1 MTLYVFLT
9 GGDSRAS
16 CRVTSR
22 IAALALVFVAC
33 SSSVNATIQ
42 GVQQAVS
49 PTQSS
54 ERERR
59 ASAYAK
65 FLEGQRHLLGARRR
79 GTISPVTRE
88 RAQRAFSEAAAL
100 DPTLAEAHTALAE
113 IAFYT
118 GDAPTAERE
127 ARRAIAI
134 NKDNFGAHRL
144 LSRLLVQPLLGKD
157 VMPASALDAK
167 ASDKAIAQLR
177 EVLQLRPRDAEAL
190 ALLGELYERTDKSD
204 DAIQTFTLWAEQP
217 APLDTGFYESVI
229 GGELSPAAANA
240 RLGQALLNAN
250 RPSEAI
256 IALRRALVAEP
267 ANPAYVLLLEQVL
280 ESGTDTDAAQ
290 IIGELETIVRQNPV
304 NVQAVRFLAR
314 RQARSGR
321 TEEAVNVLRQSLKGN
336 AAGAISKEDRR
347 QLQIAIGETYAQ
359 ALRLDEALVAYEA
372 ALLLNGINDEPLTS
386 DDDKSFAATVL
397 ESLLELRRQQGQ
409 WQAAENLIA
418 RMRILLGD
426 TDPSVDLQLIITMRD
441 QGKRAET
448 LKAAQTAK
456 TRFPEQPVFLRLE
469 ASALADLGRIEEAV
483 KLLQDRRRPDTDP
496 FGTQLYISNIYTQA
510 GRSREAIAAAEAA
523 LRLAGAGER
532 ETQALLL
539 LASARERGG
548 DAKGAEEALRRVL
561 TREPNNATALNN
573 LGYFLVERGTRLD
586 EALALIE
593 RAVRIEPSNGSFLDS
608 FGWALFKL
616 GRYAESER
624 QLAEAARRS
633 PASATIQEHLG
644 DVYQRLGKSDDA
656 RFAWQ
661 RALALTSRAEEGT
674 RLKSKL
680 NGNTQ

>member
-1 MTLYVFLT
+1 MKFLFSLT
-9 GGDSRAS
+9 HGNARVSSRLVAL
-16 CRVTSR
+16 T
-22 IAALALVFVAC
+22 LALVAC
-33 SSSVNATIQ
+33 ASSANATTQ
-42 GVQQAVS
+42 GELQAAS
-49 PTQSS
+49 ATQMSA
-54 ERERR
+54 RERR

-65 FLEGQRHLLGARRR
+65 FLEGQRLLLGARRR
-79 GTISPVTRE
+79 GTITPVTRE
-88 RAQRAFSEAAAL
+88 RAQKAFAEAAAL
-100 DPTLAEAHTALAE
+100 DPALAEAHTALAE

-118 GDAPTAERE
+118 GDAPIAERE

-144 LSRLLVQPLLGKD
+144 LARLLAQPLLGKD
-157 VMPASALDAK
+157 VMPANALDAK
-167 ASDKAIAQLR
+167 ATDAAIAQLR
-177 EVLQLRPRDAEAL
+177 EVLRLKSRDAEAL
-190 ALLGELYERTDKSD
+190 ALLGELYERSNKSD
-204 DAIQTFTLWAEQP
+204 DAIRTFALWAEQP
-217 APLDTGFYESVI
+217 VPLDTGFYESVI
-229 GGELSPAAANA
+229 GGELSIAAANA

-250 RPSEAI
+250 RASEAI
-256 IALRRALVAEP
+256 VALRRALVAEP
-267 ANPAYVLLLEQVL
+267 ANPAYALLLEQVL
-280 ESGTDTDAAQ
+280 ESGTDADGKQ
-290 IIGELETIVRQNPV
+290 IIGELETIVRQNPA

-314 RQARSGR
+314 RQARAGR
-321 TEEAVNVLRQSLKGN
+321 TEEAVNALRQALKGN

-347 QLQIAIGETYAQ
+347 QLQLAIGETYAQ
-359 ALRLDEALVAYEA
+359 ALLLDEAVVAYEA

-386 DDDKSFAATVL
+386 DDDKGFAGTVL
-397 ESLLELRRQQGQ
+397 ESMLELRRQQGQ
-409 WQAAENLIA
+409 WTAAENLVA

-426 TDPSVDLQLIITMRD
+426 ADPSIDLQLIITMRD

-469 ASALADLGRIEEAV
+469 ASALADLGRVDEAV
-483 KLLQDRRRPDTDP
+483 KLLQDRRRPDADA
-496 FGTQLYISNIYTQA
+496 FGTQLYVANIYTQA
-510 GRSREAIAAAEAA
+510 GRAREAIAAAEAA

-573 LGYFLVERGTRLD
+573 LGYFLVERGTRLE

-616 GRYAESER
+616 GRFAESER
-624 QLAEAARRS
+624 QLAEAARRN

-644 DVYQRLGKSDDA
+644 DVYERLGKAADA

-661 RALALTSRAEEGT
+661 RALTLTSRAEEGT

-680 NGNTQ
+680 SGITQ